1 MDTLIGLKGK
11 NFIILAVDTYSVN
24 SIIKLKNDDKT
35 KFYDINGNKC
45 LLLGGSIGDRIQFG
59 EFIRKNV
66 HLYQYQNSTDMF
78 VKSFAFFTRKNLAYY
93 LRRNP
98 YEVNCLIAG
107 YDNVGKEASLRLR
120 GVGVEKV
127 TVYKDGY
134 QLYWCDYLSNMDA
147 VNKGAHG
154 YGAYLVN
161 GILDKYYHENMNL
174 EEALLIFK
182 KCFEEL
188 KKRFLLTQI
197 NYELR
202 IMTDNKVE
210 AQYVT
215 I

>member
-11 NFIILAVDTYSVN
+11 NFIILAADTYSVN

-66 HLYQYQNSTDMF
+66 HLYQYQNSTDLF

-107 YDNVGKEASLRLR
+107 YDN
-120 GVGVEKV
+120 
-127 TVYKDGY
+127 KDGY

-161 GILDKYYHENMNL
+161 GILDKYYHENMSL
-174 EEALLIFK
+174 DEALLIFK

-202 IMTDNKVE
+202 IMTENKVE
-210 AQYVT
+210 AQLVT